1 MGRKAN
7 KRIDVVYSTNQDY
20 QYDSGDA
27 EEETLEPSKQLL
39 ELRYEKKG
47 RAGKPVIRIT
57 GFVGTSED
65 LKDLGKSLRSHCGV
79 GGSDKGGEILLQGD
93 VRPKL
98 MDYLEKAGYK
108 FKRIGG

>member
-1 MGRKAN
+1 MGRKS
-7 KRIDVVYSTNQDY
+7 KKWIDVVYSTKQDY
-20 QYDSGDA
+20 KYDSGDA
-27 EEETLEPSKQLL
+27 EADTLEPSKQLL

-57 GFVGTSED
+57 GFEGTTED
-65 LKDLGKSLRSHCGV
+65 LKDLGKRLRSHCGV

-98 MDYLEKAGYK
+98 MDYLEKENYK